1 MKKIKGVIFDVDGVI
16 FDTERMSSAFW
27 AKTMAKYGYKM
38 DDSIY
43 TQVMGRNRAGLIAGL
58 EEIYQDPSIDFD
70 SISTEKTAAMVAE
83 LDANPIPVLPGVYEI
98 VDYLEK
104 NEYKRAIA
112 TSTREERSVSRLK
125 RTNLYD
131 RFQGYM
137 YGDWVE
143 HSKPNPEIFLKAAEQ
158 LGLKPEECLVLEDSP
173 SGVEAAYN
181 GGFPCINVV
190 DFKEPTE
197 AMIKHSIARC
207 RGLLEVIDWLE
218 ENNK

>member
-1 MKKIKGVIFDVDGVI
+1 MKNIKGVIFDVDGVI
-16 FDTERMSSAFW
+16 FDTERMSSTFW
-27 AKTMAKYGYKM
+27 TKTMAKYGYKM

-43 TQVMGRNRAGLIAGL
+43 TQVMGRNRTGLIKGL
-58 EEIYQDPSIDFD
+58 EEIYNDSSIDFD
-70 SISTEKTAAMVAE
+70 SISREKTAAMVAK
-83 LDANPIPVLPGVYEI
+83 LDSSPIPVLPGVYEI

-104 NEYKRAIA
+104 NGYKRAIA
-112 TSTREERSVSRLK
+112 TSTREDRSVDRLK

-158 LGLKPEECLVLEDSP
+158 LGLEPKECLILEDSP

-190 DFKEPTE
+190 DFKQPTE
-197 AMIKHSIARC
+197 AMKNQSIARC
-207 RGLLEVIDWLE
+207 DGLLEVIDWLE
-218 ENNK
+218 KNNK